1 MHLMGVSI
9 SLKNSV
15 RILRERGI
23 GRGCPVQKY
32 IAASAIRRMRKYTPQ
47 AEGIMADCAYAAKG
61 GTEIRQFTP
70 YARKQYEE
78 EQYHHR
84 GIETH
89 HWFDAMKQNGGA
101 ANILREAVRRAG
113 AKGVK

>member
-1 MHLMGVSI
+1 MGVRI
-9 SLKNSV
+9 SMKDSV

-23 GRGCPVQKY
+23 GKGRPVQMY
-32 IAASAIRRMRKYTPQ
+32 IASESIKRMRKYTPQ
-47 AEGIMADCAYAAKG
+47 VKGIMANSAFPVKG
-61 GTEIRQFTP
+61 GTKIRQYTP

-78 EQYHHR
+78 KTYHHR

-101 ANILREAVRRAG
+101 EAILQEAARLAG